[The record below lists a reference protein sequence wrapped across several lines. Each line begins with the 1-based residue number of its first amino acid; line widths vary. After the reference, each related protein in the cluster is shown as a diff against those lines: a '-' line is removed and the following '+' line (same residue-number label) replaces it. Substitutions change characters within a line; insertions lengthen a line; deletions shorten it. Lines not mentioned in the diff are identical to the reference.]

1 MILKDINSMSTKINL
16 LEEGSELNLQFEKR
30 GGILPVIV
38 QESSTG
44 EVLMVAYINQQ
55 ALSHT
60 IRHKEAAF
68 WSTSRNELWIK
79 GMTTGN
85 RMSLDEILVDCDQD
99 AVLYKVTLTAGGV
112 CHTTKSDGTYRKS
125 CFYRR
130 IDLQQKKLII
140 TNKNE

>member
-1 MILKDINSMSTKINL
+1 MSTQINL

-30 GGILPVIV
+30 GGVLPVIV
-38 QESSTG
+38 QESSSG
-44 EVLMVAYINQQ
+44 EVLMIAYINRK
-55 ALSHT
+55 ALSHS
-60 IRHKEAAF
+60 IQHKEAAF

-112 CHTTKSDGTYRKS
+112 CHTKKNDGSYRKS
-125 CFYRR
+125 CFYRH
-130 IDLQQKKLII
+130 LKLDNL
-140 TNKNE
+140 TLTFNKEDE